1 MPSLEEHPRP
11 LERLV
16 NPTTLAFVST
26 KGGVGKTTSTGA
38 LAACLARRG
47 VRVLACDLDPSAN
60 LTTLLGLRRYVQPGL
75 TAAHVLEDHRLD
87 PHRALLDHPTL
98 PLSLLPG
105 DNYMIEVT
113 SGLTG
118 KVGWEQRLLR
128 QLRRLQDRFE
138 WILLDTHGGLGPT
151 TTSALLAADLVV
163 VPAKAEAFSYQ
174 AGQEVAAY
182 LVELHEQGVRV
193 PERVEGVLFV
203 DVDRRLVL
211 SRQAFEQQDQS
222 GVPRLPV
229 FIPRG
234 TAVESAAGYRSP
246 ITLLEPDHPASQAYE
261 QLAEYLLGRDQQ
273 AVAA

>member
-1 MPSLEEHPRP
+1 MT
-11 LERLV
+11 
-16 NPTTLAFVST
+16 PTTLAFVST

-38 LAACLARRG
+38 LAVCLARRG
-47 VRVLACDLDPSAN
+47 LQVLACDLDPSAN
-60 LTTLLGLRRYVQPGL
+60 LTTLLGLRAYVQPGL

-87 PHRALLDHPTL
+87 PSRALLPHPAL
-98 PLSLLPG
+98 PLWLLPG
-105 DNYMIEVT
+105 DNYMIEVA

-128 QLRRLQDRFE
+128 QLRRLHGGFD

-151 TTSALLAADLVV
+151 TTSALLAADRVV

-182 LVELHEQGVRV
+182 LDELHEQDIAV
-193 PERVEGVLFV
+193 PERLDGVLFV

-211 SRQAFEQQDQS
+211 ARQAFAQQDQS

-229 FIPRG
+229 YIPRG

-246 ITLLEPDHPASQAYE
+246 ITLLEPTHPASHAYE
-261 QLAEYLLGRDQQ
+261 QLADHLLSTDRQ

>member
-1 MPSLEEHPRP
+1 MT
-11 LERLV
+11 
-16 NPTTLAFVST
+16 PTTLAFVST

-38 LAACLARRG
+38 LAVCLARRG
-47 VRVLACDLDPSAN
+47 LRILACDLDPSAN
-60 LTTLLGLRRYVQPGL
+60 LTTLLGLRAYVQPGL

-87 PHRALLDHPTL
+87 PRRALLDHPGL
-98 PLSLLPG
+98 PVSVLPG
-105 DNYMIEVT
+105 DNYMIEVA
-113 SGLTG
+113 SGLAG

-128 QLRRLQDRFE
+128 QLRRLHGSFD

-151 TTSALLAADLVV
+151 TTSALLAADRVV

-182 LVELHEQGVRV
+182 LAELCEQGVDV
-193 PERVEGVLFV
+193 PEQVEGVLFV

-211 SRQAFEQQDQS
+211 TRQAFEQQDRS

-229 FIPRG
+229 YIPRG

-246 ITLLEPDHPASQAYE
+246 ITLLDPAHPASLAYE
-261 QLAEYLLGRDQQ
+261 RLAEHLLTS
-273 AVAA
+273 